1 MAYCRL
7 CCLALRHTLLLRY
20 YATMSHLTILPTGQS
35 GATNDPAGDEP
46 AFYAQSTDPRT
57 TAGEFYPRHALANF
71 YVAVKSCPLIILAGP
86 AESGKLTLAQSTAH
100 LLGGSRRAVTVP
112 GHARWAAGSIHSS
125 ELVEAQTQLNK
136 SALFA
141 LMEEAWQPE
150 QQGRPFVVC
159 LRRISPAELRTFFTR
174 QGLDLLYRQFLGW
187 QLTQP
192 LPPLPL
198 PPNLTLIATL
208 DTGRFRWWDAALL
221 NAATVVPWPN
231 PVAEARPTPHL
242 GQLPPLCSGNFFHNA
257 VRDASVAHKRLRQ
270 LLVQTTTPFAR
281 LLQVGGALEEAGVY
295 VPPGLMNRV
304 VVFAANAWSESGA
317 GLFALEPPANLDC
330 ALQLGIIQHLLPWLV
345 HSQYGEVMRTHAL
358 PHLDQTYEP
367 LVRLLV
373 G

>member
-1 MAYCRL
+1 
-7 CCLALRHTLLLRY
+7 
-20 YATMSHLTILPTGQS
+20 MSHMTILPTGQS
-35 GATNDPAGDEP
+35 GAPNDAAGDEP
-46 AFYAQSTDPRT
+46 AFYAQSTDPRV
-57 TAGEFYPRHALANF
+57 TAGEFYPRLALANF

-86 AESGKLTLAQSTAH
+86 AGSGKLTLARSTAH

-125 ELVEAQTQLNK
+125 ELVEAQ
-136 SALFA
+136 
-141 LMEEAWQPE
+141 
-150 QQGRPFVVC
+150 
-159 LRRISPAELRTFFTR
+159 
-174 QGLDLLYRQFLGW
+174 
-187 QLTQP
+187 TQP

-231 PVAEARPTPHL
+231 PVAEARSTPHP

-257 VRDASVAHKRLRQ
+257 VRDASAAHKRLRQ
-270 LLVQTTTPFAR
+270 LLLQTTTPFAR